1 MKILKKDN
9 YGFSMVELII
19 VIAIMAIL
27 AAAIAPV
34 LIKYINKARISSDI
48 DAGKAIATAIM
59 TVIADGGDFDDH
71 AVSYAQPHAVNDMQD
86 NTFKTEVFKVAGIQ
100 TATITGKSKKDALG
114 TAITDQN
121 FYYTLDVNKNFVAVY
136 YGGTDSDHQIYPA
149 MGKCLSGRTN

>member
-1 MKILKKDN
+1 MKKN
-9 YGFSMVELII
+9 NFGFSMVELII

-27 AAAIAPV
+27 AAALAPV

-71 AVSYAQPHAVNDMQD
+71 AVSYDTPHEVNDMKD
-86 NTFKTEVFKVAGIQ
+86 DTFKKEVFRVAGIQ
-100 TATITGKSKKDALG
+100 SATITGKSKKDALG
-114 TAITDQN
+114 AAINDQI

-136 YGGTDSDHQIYPA
+136 YGGTDADHQIYPA
-149 MGKCLSGRTN
+149 MGKCLSGKQ